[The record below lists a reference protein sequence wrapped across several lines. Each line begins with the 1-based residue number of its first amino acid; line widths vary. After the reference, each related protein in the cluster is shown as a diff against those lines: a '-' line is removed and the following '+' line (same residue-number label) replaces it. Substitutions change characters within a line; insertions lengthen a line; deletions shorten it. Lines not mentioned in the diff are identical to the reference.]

1 MVRVA
6 RTVQRGTGMTAV
18 FKIRRYTERE
28 VDSLISLMT
37 ANGYKVSF
45 EKGDRVTTKVI
56 ISKDGQEYIGEDE

>member
-1 MVRVA
+1 MK
-6 RTVQRGTGMTAV
+6 AV

-37 ANGYKVSF
+37 TNGYKVSF

-56 ISKDGQEYIGEDE
+56 ISKDGQEYIGEDEQRAE

>member
-1 MVRVA
+1 
-6 RTVQRGTGMTAV
+6 MTAV

-56 ISKDGQEYIGEDE
+56 ISKDGQEYIGEDEQ

>member
-1 MVRVA
+1 MK
-6 RTVQRGTGMTAV
+6 AV

-56 ISKDGQEYIGEDE
+56 IISKDGQEYIGEDEQ

>member
-1 MVRVA
+1 MK
-6 RTVQRGTGMTAV
+6 AV
-18 FKIRRYTERE
+18 FKIKRYTERE

-56 ISKDGQEYIGEDE
+56 ISKDGQEYIGEDEQ